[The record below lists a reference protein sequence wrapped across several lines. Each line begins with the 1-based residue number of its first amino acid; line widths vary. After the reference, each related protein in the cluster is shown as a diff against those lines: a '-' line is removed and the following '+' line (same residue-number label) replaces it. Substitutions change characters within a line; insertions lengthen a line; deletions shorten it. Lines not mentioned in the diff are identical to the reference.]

1 MTPEL
6 LVSPDD
12 SQTHLEYRREGDTE
26 RNEKD
31 IVWYNEGDLNEQLNG
46 ILMNALNKNKQ
57 AWNNL
62 PPARQAALAEVIAKK
77 KEKLMEVLKNQSAI
91 ITSESIGEIL
101 QQAFG

>member
-12 SQTHLEYRREGDTE
+12 SQTHLEYRREGGTE

-31 IVWYNEGDLNEQLNG
+31 VVWYNEGDLNEQLNG

-57 AWNNL
+57 AWNKL
-62 PPARQAALAEVIAKK
+62 PPARQAALAEIIAKK